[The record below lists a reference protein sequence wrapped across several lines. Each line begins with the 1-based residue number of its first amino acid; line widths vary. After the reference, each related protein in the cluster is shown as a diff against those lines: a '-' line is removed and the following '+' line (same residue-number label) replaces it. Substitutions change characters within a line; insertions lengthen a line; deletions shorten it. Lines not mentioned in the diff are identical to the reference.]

1 MVQQAEVKGPNKRQ
15 GPEKQNKV
23 QKTQGLN
30 TRMGLNVLHM
40 VQCRTEAETKEDTD
54 NVHKLGQQDRLKT
67 TQRQVKL
74 IKVELMIKTKL

>member
-1 MVQQAEVKGPNKRQ
+1 
-15 GPEKQNKV
+15 
-23 QKTQGLN
+23 
-30 TRMGLNVLHM
+30 MGLNVLHM